1 MMLAGKSTNFNGPT
15 LSKQMPSEQVS
26 ANQRLTEPV
35 TPPKHQIFPRSM
47 AVSVEPSP
55 GGMDLV
61 CVAYFNAYIPQS
73 TDEVR
78 STTMLRHNLHKIF
91 TIAHPKAL

>member
-1 MMLAGKSTNFNGPT
+1 
-15 LSKQMPSEQVS
+15 
-26 ANQRLTEPV
+26 
-35 TPPKHQIFPRSM
+35 M